1 MEKYIELAEE
11 NILKVYNRMPVVFKN
26 GKDVYL
32 YDDDGKEYLDF
43 LCGIGVNS
51 LGYSN
56 KKFKEALKSQ
66 VDELLHTSNLFYTEE
81 IAIAAEKL
89 IKVSGM
95 SKAFFTN
102 SGAEAIEGALKTV
115 KKYSYNKNGEGDYDI
130 IAFDHSFHGRTIGSL
145 SVTGNESYRKPFAP
159 LLKGIKFAE
168 FNNIESVKNLITEK
182 TIGIIMEP
190 VQGEGG
196 INLAEKSFLEE
207 IESICKEKDILLI
220 LDEIQCGV
228 GRTGS
233 FYRFQELGIKPD
245 IVATAKALGNG
256 IPVGA
261 FLVNDKVAKNSI
273 VPGEH
278 GTTYGGNPLAGKA
291 ISTVIDIYEE
301 EKVLENVK
309 ELTPYFEKRLEE
321 LVEKYDF
328 IIKRKGV
335 GFIQGL
341 QFDNSKKS
349 GEIMKNALKNGLVI
363 AVAEENVVRF
373 LPPLVINKN
382 HIDEMIEKLE
392 KSL

>member
-1 MEKYIELAEE
+1 MEKYMELAEK

-32 YDDDGKEYLDF
+32 YDEDGKEYLDF

-56 KKFKEALKSQ
+56 KKFKDALKGQ
-66 VDELLHTSNLFYTEE
+66 VDELLHISNLFYTEE
-81 IAIAAEKL
+81 VAIAAEKL

-102 SGAEAIEGALKTV
+102 SGAEAIEGAIKAM
-115 KKYSYNKNGEGDYDI
+115 KKYSYNKNGKGDYEI
-130 IAFDHSFHGRTIGSL
+130 IAFDHSFHGRTTGSL
-145 SVTGNESYRKPFAP
+145 AVTGNESYRKPFEP

-168 FNNIESVKNLITEK
+168 FNNIESVKNLVTDK
-182 TIGIIMEP
+182 TIGIIIEP

-196 INLAEKSFLEE
+196 INLAEKFFLKE
-207 IESICKEKDILLI
+207 IEKICNEKDILLI

-233 FYRFQELGIKPD
+233 FYRFQEMGIKPD

-261 FLVNDKVAKNSI
+261 FLVNDKVAENTI

-278 GTTYGGNPLAGKA
+278 GTTYGGNPLAAKA

-301 EKVLENVK
+301 ELVIENVQN
-309 ELTPYFEKRLEE
+309 LTPYFEKKLDE
-321 LVEKYDF
+321 LVAKYDF

-341 QFDNSKKS
+341 QFTEEKKS
-349 GEIMKNALKNGLVI
+349 GEIMKNALDNGLVI
-363 AVAEENVVRF
+363 AVAENNVVRF
-373 LPPLVINKN
+373 LPPLVIKKE

-392 KSL
+392 RSF